1 LSASSALPPDPPAP
15 SAPKKSFGGRWTYFV
30 LIVALLF
37 VLMPFL
43 LWNATWFGKPL
54 NDDQMSKALNNRLH
68 PREIQH
74 ALAQIEQRIE
84 SGDPTV
90 KRWYP
95 DIVRLSSSKIGEIRV
110 TAAWVMG
117 QDDSV
122 PEFHQALT
130 RLLTDPQPMVERNAA
145 LGLVRF
151 HDDSGHA
158 QILAMLRPYALLA
171 PESGKL
177 SQRLRIGDVVNP
189 GTLVAHIEQGSGK
202 QEVRTAVP
210 GTIDLWQA
218 KDGSQVTAGQPL
230 LQLTPSQE
238 MVWEALRALYLIGRT
253 EDLDAIA
260 PYVRSVPNM
269 PPQVQQQAL
278 DTERA
283 IRSRS

>member
-1 LSASSALPPDPPAP
+1 
-15 SAPKKSFGGRWTYFV
+15 GGRWTYVV
-30 LIVALLF
+30 LVVALLF

-54 NDDQMSKALNNRLH
+54 NDEQMSKALNNRLH

-95 DIVRLSSSKIGEIRV
+95 DVIRLSSDKIDEIRV

-117 QDDSV
+117 QDNSI
-122 PEFHQALT
+122 PQFHEELK

-151 HDDSGHA
+151 RDDSGHD
-158 QILAMLRPYALLA
+158 QILAMLRPYTLAA

-177 SQRLRIGDVVNP
+177 EQRLKIGDVVNP
-189 GTLVAHIEQGSGK
+189 GTLVAHLQQGSKK
-202 QEVRTAVP
+202 QEVRSAVP

-218 KDGSQVTAGQPL
+218 NDGAQVTAGQPL
-230 LQLTPSQE
+230 LRLAPNQE
-238 MVWEALRALYLIGRT
+238 MVWEALRALYLVGRP
-253 EDLDAIA
+253 EDLDAIS

>member
-1 LSASSALPPDPPAP
+1 LSAASALPPDSPAP
-15 SAPKKSFGGRWTYFV
+15 SAPKKSFGGRWTYLV
-30 LIVALLF
+30 LILALLF

-95 DIVRLSSSKIGEIRV
+95 DIVRLSNDKTDEIRV

-122 PEFHQALT
+122 PEFHQALQ

-151 HDDSGHA
+151 HDDSGHE
-158 QILAMLRPYALLA
+158 QIVAMLRPYALLA
-171 PESGKL
+171 PQSGKL

-189 GTLVAHIEQGSGK
+189 GTLVAHIEQGSGE

-260 PYVRSVPNM
+260 PYVRSIPNM
-269 PPQVQQQAL
+269 PPQVRQQAL

-283 IRSRS
+283 IRSRP

>member
-1 LSASSALPPDPPAP
+1 MSASSALPPDPPAP

-95 DIVRLSSSKIGEIRV
+95 DIVRLSNDKTDEIRV

-122 PEFHQALT
+122 PEFHQALQ

-151 HDDSGHA
+151 HDDSGHE
-158 QILAMLRPYALLA
+158 QIVAMLRPYALLA
-171 PESGKL
+171 PQSGKL

-189 GTLVAHIEQGSGK
+189 GTLVAHIEQGSGE

-260 PYVRSVPNM
+260 PYVRSIPNM
-269 PPQVQQQAL
+269 PPQVRQQAL

-283 IRSRS
+283 IRSRP